1 MFNDTYDSI
10 AQHQKYS
17 TVAHICPI
25 FRKRWWSLEWPDKAT
40 VMRGALTE
48 WGCFC
53 VSALWLRERRKEER
67 NRYDLHLMSETPWI
81 MTFSTSRRVIFLPLV
96 SGLCVCAKRREP
108 DAQSPQRLPE
118 HEVCREGSR
127 PERAQ
132 IQLLTGYRFPFI
144 NNLRDERLYYDAH
157 NTL

>member
-1 MFNDTYDSI
+1 MKMFNDTYDSI

-67 NRYDLHLMSETPWI
+67 IRYDLHSKFHPILLSSHPILHVNFEVLVRQVLFPLFSFQGSVCVQNEESLMLKAPKDSQN
-81 MTFSTSRRVIFLPLV
+81 MK
-96 SGLCVCAKRREP
+96 CAERGV
-108 DAQSPQRLPE
+108 AQSVHKFSFSQ
-118 HEVCREGSR
+118 VTDSR
-127 PERAQ
+127 S
-132 IQLLTGYRFPFI
+132 
-144 NNLRDERLYYDAH
+144 
-157 NTL
+157 